1 MLNKLIFFSIFLI
14 FNNLF
19 SQELTGKELLEKT
32 INFHDPKNNW
42 IDFNGSFTVKMIT
55 PDGKKRESLIEIDLY
70 NELFSMSVTKDQN
83 KTFTVIDKSECK
95 IIFNGSESFSVEDKK
110 KYRLSCKDAFKM
122 KNYYTYLY
130 GLPMKLND
138 PGTILDSIIKRRKF
152 KGKEYL
158 VLKVTYEESVGKDT
172 WYFYFDPL
180 TYAMQVYQFFKDETQ
195 NDGEYII
202 LEDLEKVNGI
212 KMPKTRS
219 WFFNKDDKYLGKDIL
234 N

>member
-1 MLNKLIFFSIFLI
+1 MFNKLIFFSIFLI
-14 FNNLF
+14 LHNLF
-19 SQELTGKELLEKT
+19 AQELTGKDLLEKT

-42 IDFNGSFTVKMIT
+42 TDFQDSFTVKMIT
-55 PDGKKRESLIEIDLY
+55 PDEKIRESLIEIDLY

-95 IIFNGSESFSVEDKK
+95 IIFNGSESFSKEDEKNH
-110 KYRLSCKDAFKM
+110 RLTCKNAFKM
-122 KNYYTYLY
+122 RDYYTYLY
-130 GLPMKLND
+130 GLPMKLKD
-138 PGTILDSIIKRRKF
+138 PGTILDPVVKRKKF
-152 KGKEYL
+152 KEKEYL

-172 WYFYFDPL
+172 WYFYFNPL
-180 TYAMQVYQFFKDETQ
+180 TYAMEVYQFFKDESK

-202 LEDLEKVNGI
+202 LEDIVEVSGI
-212 KMPKTRS
+212 KMPKIRS